1 MPSQCTAH
9 SSASGRA
16 GGCDL
21 LKHDEQWGTLRYRRV
36 ISLDSEGNG
45 ISMSGIILWVFRGNW
60 GKELRTPGWRE
71 QIAI

>member
-1 MPSQCTAH
+1 MSRQCTAH
-9 SSASGRA
+9 SSASSCH

-21 LKHDEQWGTLRYRRV
+21 LKRDEQWGAQRYRRA

-45 ISMSGIILWVFRGNW
+45 ISMSGIILWLFRGNW
-60 GKELRTPGWRE
+60 GEGLRRPGWRE